1 MRGQADPVA
10 DRIAIRRSFAVIL
23 AGFSAGAAVI
33 HLVAAPSHFAEIGD
47 LASGFVVAAAFQ
59 ALWIRWLLAG
69 PSQRTITIGIVGN
82 LAIVAAWA
90 WSRTVGLPIGE
101 LAWVPEPIGYP
112 DAASV
117 AFELL
122 LVGGLVV
129 GSVVDRLDLDLAITR
144 RASMRAV
151 ASVAIVPVLGL
162 VLVLTSLATVAI
174 ASGLDHGP
182 ADAHAAGV
190 HAAGVHAVHP

>member
-1 MRGQADPVA
+1 M
-10 DRIAIRRSFAVIL
+10 
-23 AGFSAGAAVI
+23 
-33 HLVAAPSHFAEIGD
+33 
-47 LASGFVVAAAFQ
+47 
-59 ALWIRWLLAG
+59 
-69 PSQRTITIGIVGN
+69 
-82 LAIVAAWA
+82 
-90 WSRTVGLPIGE
+90 
-101 LAWVPEPIGYP
+101 PEPIGYP